1 MKEIE
6 IVEFEDYTTGT
17 LDDYYEELEKE
28 ANKAKLPDYITDRQ
42 GILNLLKSV
51 YKVALIE
58 DPMYAQEVAIDN
70 RNIEEGIY
78 AVNPDNVTLFIKIT
92 EDERREFEKKGVPDM
107 PGRVHGDS

>member
-1 MKEIE
+1 MKEME
-6 IVEFEDYTTGT
+6 IVEFEDYTTDT
-17 LDDYYEELEKE
+17 LDDYYAELEKE

-42 GILNLLKSV
+42 GILNLLKAT
-51 YKVALIE
+51 YKAALIE
-58 DPMYAQEVAIDN
+58 DAMYAEEIAIDN

-92 EDERREFEKKGVPDM
+92 EDERKRFEEKGVPSM